1 MLGFLGPAMSRYG
14 WRYGLRRRLLLQ
26 RLSGR
31 FPDALFCLFFLKNST
46 EHCPQP
52 PRARPRHVA
61 LREFRCMAGGVSLVV
76 CEVCQLLLSPCK
88 WRTLTTT
95 PQLQGELYAP
105 RRRKRSA
112 VTCSN
117 RQPIAKH
124 AAATV
129 ELGVVVLLAQ
139 QNRLSHIDR
148 SGCLVLTSTSSLH
161 LACEIIVTRCHL
173 Q

>member
-1 MLGFLGPAMSRYG
+1 MCELQPRTYQIDCSTLQHDPSDTPSASPTGNHLDGLGKR
-14 WRYGLRRRLLLQ
+14 
-26 RLSGR
+26 
-31 FPDALFCLFFLKNST
+31 
-46 EHCPQP
+46 
-52 PRARPRHVA
+52 
-61 LREFRCMAGGVSLVV
+61 LREFRCIAGGVSLVV

-161 LACEIIVTRCHL
+161 LVCEIIVTRCHL